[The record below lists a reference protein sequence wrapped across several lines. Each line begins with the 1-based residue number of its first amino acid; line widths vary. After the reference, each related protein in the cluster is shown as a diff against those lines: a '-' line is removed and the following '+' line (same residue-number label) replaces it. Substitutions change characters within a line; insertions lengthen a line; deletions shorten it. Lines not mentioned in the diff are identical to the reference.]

1 MYHGNLKPLMGA
13 HIPGLVAPQLHS
25 LLSRCPP
32 RGEGH
37 SQTVG
42 RSVFIP
48 EDGLE
53 TGENV
58 FREEDSE
65 TVWTMWNMSDMYRHR
80 GNVEEACKL
89 LERVWRYEGGFL
101 GMGS

>member
-1 MYHGNLKPLMGA
+1 MTGMYHGNLKPLMGA

-48 EDGLE
+48 EDGF
-53 TGENV
+53 G
-58 FREEDSE
+58 D
-65 TVWTMWNMSDMYRHR
+65 R
-80 GNVEEACKL
+80 GKCFSG
-89 LERVWRYEGGFL
+89 GGFRDSL
-101 GMGS
+101 DHVEYVGYVSASGECGGGV